1 MKFNFDRHTV
11 YLFITLFLVLQMHSD
26 KIMRTMI
33 RTKRAKK
40 RKNERKVKRKHFY
53 IKNYDIII
61 Y

>member
-40 RKNERKVKRKHFY
+40 RKNERKVKRKPFY

>member
-40 RKNERKVKRKHFY
+40 RKNERKVKRKSFY

>member
-40 RKNERKVKRKHFY
+40 RKNERKVKRKPFY
-53 IKNYDIII
+53 TKNYDIII

>member
-33 RTKRAKK
+33 RNKRAKK
-40 RKNERKVKRKHFY
+40 RKNERKVKRKPFY